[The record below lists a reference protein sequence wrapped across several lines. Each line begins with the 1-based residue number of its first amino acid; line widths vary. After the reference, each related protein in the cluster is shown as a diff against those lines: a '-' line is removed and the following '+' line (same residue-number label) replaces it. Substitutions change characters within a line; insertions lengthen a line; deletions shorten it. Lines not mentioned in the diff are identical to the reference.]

1 MSSVMNSL
9 ELSDFQ
15 EFFREL
21 YPRLLVYA
29 RSFVGFDNA
38 EDVVEDVF
46 VDLWRRRNEVDTSIN
61 ISGMLYRAVYT
72 RSINM
77 LRHKGVTENY
87 IAMVMALEE
96 KQEQVASDYNPQED
110 IENEE
115 LRNMIEQA
123 VSELPEKCQ
132 HVFRLSYMHG
142 MRNKDIASALGM
154 SVRTVDAHI
163 YKALKY
169 LRERLKDTCYSPL
182 LIIFSYFV

>member
-1 MSSVMNSL
+1 MDSL
-9 ELSDFQ
+9 ELSEFQ
-15 EFFREL
+15 HLFREL

-29 RSFVGFDNA
+29 RGFVGFDNA

-46 VDLWRRRNEVDTSIN
+46 VDLWRRRNEIDATMN
-61 ISGMLYRAVYT
+61 LKGMLYRAVYT
-72 RSINM
+72 RSINI
-77 LRHKGVTENY
+77 LRHKGVTQNY

-96 KQEQVASDYNPQED
+96 RQEQVAVDYNPQEEL
-110 IENEE
+110 ENED

-142 MRNKDIASALGM
+142 MKNKDIASALGM

-169 LRERLKDTCYSPL
+169 LRERLRNTYYSAL
-182 LIIFSYFV
+182 LMIFSSFL

>member
-1 MSSVMNSL
+1 MDSL
-9 ELSDFQ
+9 ELSEFQ
-15 EFFREL
+15 HLFREL

-29 RSFVGFDNA
+29 RGFVGFDNA

-46 VDLWRRRNEVDTSIN
+46 VDLWRRRNEIDATMN
-61 ISGMLYRAVYT
+61 LKGMLYRAVYT

-77 LRHKGVTENY
+77 LRHKGVTQNY
-87 IAMVMALEE
+87 IAMVMALE
-96 KQEQVASDYNPQED
+96 KRQEQVAVDYNPQEEL
-110 IENEE
+110 ENED

-142 MRNKDIASALGM
+142 MKNKDIASALGM

-169 LRERLKDTCYSPL
+169 LRERLRNTYYSVL
-182 LIIFSYFV
+182 LMIFSSFL

>member
-1 MSSVMNSL
+1 MDSL
-9 ELSDFQ
+9 ELSEFQ
-15 EFFREL
+15 HLFREL

-29 RSFVGFDNA
+29 RGFVGFDNA

-46 VDLWRRRNEVDTSIN
+46 VDLWRRRNEIDATIN
-61 ISGMLYRAVYT
+61 LKGMLYRAVYT

-77 LRHKGVTENY
+77 LRHKGVTQNY
-87 IAMVMALEE
+87 IAMVMAFEE
-96 KQEQVASDYNPQED
+96 RQEQVAVDYNPQEEL
-110 IENEE
+110 ENED

-142 MRNKDIASALGM
+142 MKNKDIASALGM

-169 LRERLKDTCYSPL
+169 LRERLRNTYYSVL
-182 LIIFSYFV
+182 LMIFSSFL